1 MEAQGTYGP
10 YLRNHNQLYGDRQR
24 SHFTPNIPGH
34 GNSINFG
41 GNNLLLLLIIIII
54 LFIRLFVTLLLI
66 MIIRLLISCE
76 IYSCNSFQALI

>member
-41 GNNLLLLLIIIII
+41 GNHLLLLLIIII
-54 LFIRLFVTLLLI
+54 LFIYFIYTVI
-66 MIIRLLISCE
+66 CIFIIN
-76 IYSCNSFQALI
+76 YDY